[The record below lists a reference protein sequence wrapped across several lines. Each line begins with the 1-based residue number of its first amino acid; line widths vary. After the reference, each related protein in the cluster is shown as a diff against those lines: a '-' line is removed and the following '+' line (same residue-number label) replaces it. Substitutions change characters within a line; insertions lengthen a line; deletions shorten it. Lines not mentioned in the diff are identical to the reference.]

1 MKEAEIDIAAA
12 FGAELLSQ
20 ERFSIY
26 IPDKDR
32 NGKRV
37 EQGKWI
43 DEALRLLSSIN
54 GGATAMPPVKGAWL
68 NEDTGK
74 LVSEEP
80 VIVYSYIDPDDFP
93 NRLGEVVEFAKRL
106 GRETNQGEVAFEFNG
121 GFYLLDQFEQPEK

>member
-1 MKEAEIDIAAA
+1 MKGAEIDIAAE
-12 FGAELLSQ
+12 FGATLLSQ

-32 NGKRV
+32 NGKKV
-37 EQGKWI
+37 AQKKWI
-43 DEALRLLSSIN
+43 DEALGLLSGIN

-68 NEDTGK
+68 NKDTDK
-74 LVSEEP
+74 LVIEEP
-80 VIVYSYIDPDDFP
+80 VIVYSYIDPVDFP

-121 GFYLLDQFEQPEK
+121 GFFLLSQFN